1 MRKLSLLL
9 CALCLGMAYANAQD
23 TDTLLILDQQGEQRS
38 LDDIV
43 QQAHGKRFVFFG
55 ELHGQPEAHELEFQV
70 LQELHKRYGD
80 SVVLGMEMFEADVQ
94 PVIDEY
100 FSDIIN
106 QRSFESESRIWN
118 NYTDYKPMVEFAKE
132 NNLSLIA
139 TNIPRRYANAVY
151 HKSIAVLDSLSD
163 YAKQFLPELPMQVD
177 TTLASYQ
184 ALRDMVPGHGGEN
197 MLNSQAI
204 KDATMAKYILL
215 HSNEGKIFYHLN
227 GSYHSNDREGIISFM
242 RDIPTAEILTITT
255 IMEDQLDLED
265 KESLQKADFTLISKE
280 REK

>member
-1 MRKLSLLL
+1 MKKLCFILII
-9 CALCLGMAYANAQD
+9 LCLGMTVYAQD
-23 TDTLLILDQQGEQRS
+23 TDTLIIFDQQGERRT

-43 QQAHGKRFVFFG
+43 QQAQGKQYIFFG
-55 ELHGQPEAHELEFQV
+55 ELHGQPESHDLQFQL
-70 LQELHKRYGD
+70 LQELYRQYGD

-100 FSDIIN
+100 FTELIN

-118 NYTDYKPMVEFAKE
+118 NYADYKPMVEFAKE
-132 NNLSLIA
+132 NSIALIA

-151 HKSIAVLDSLSD
+151 HKSVTVLDSLSD

-177 TTLASYQ
+177 TTLHSYKS
-184 ALRDMVPGHGGEN
+184 LRDMIPGHGGEN
-197 MLNSQAI
+197 MLHSQAI

-215 HSNEGKIFYHLN
+215 HSGEGKVFYHLN

-242 RDIPTAEILTITT
+242 PDISPSQILTITT
-255 IMEDQLDLED
+255 IMEADLNVD
-265 KESLQKADFTLISKE
+265 DLQTLQKADFTLISQ
-280 REK
+280 EKK